1 MERKEKMKKK
11 KSTLR
16 LFLVMISACLLLPVG
31 MTACGN
37 DDEKE
42 VSFWDESS
50 PEEIVEELVEM
61 PAYVE
66 TIDELSS
73 GTYTYVHYHKYHPNN
88 AELLDAAINS
98 GDYSEIRT
106 IVVETEKLRMEN
118 IPLHSKVYIT
128 ASVTSRC
135 RINADY
141 MKQKTGFADTGWLNF
156 ANKAY
161 LHKISERNS

>member
-11 KSTLR
+11 KSALR
-16 LFLVMISACLLLPVG
+16 LFLAMTFTCLLLPIGVTG
-31 MTACGN
+31 CSS
-37 DDEKE
+37 DDENE
-42 VSFWDESS
+42 ISFWDENS
-50 PEEIVEELVEM
+50 PEEILEELADV

-73 GTYTYVHYHKYHPNN
+73 GIYTYVHYHKYHPNN

-118 IPLHSKVYIT
+118 IPFHSKVLIT

-161 LHKISERNS
+161 LHKISERN